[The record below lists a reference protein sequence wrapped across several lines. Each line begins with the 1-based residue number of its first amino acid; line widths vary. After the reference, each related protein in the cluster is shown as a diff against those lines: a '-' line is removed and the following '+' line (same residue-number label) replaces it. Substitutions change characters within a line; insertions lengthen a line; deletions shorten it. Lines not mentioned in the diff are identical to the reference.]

1 MEFDRLPAVFDAQF
15 DSYINQHD
23 EFCLRGTRTGV
34 IDEISQWVN
43 SPTGKPIFWL
53 NGMAGTGKS
62 TITRT
67 LARDFKESNLLGAS
81 FFFKRGESNRG
92 SMQWLL
98 PTIAKQLAQS
108 VPELRPGILNAV
120 REDPDIAT
128 KGLPEQFDKLVLEP
142 LIGVINSCRLSPIVI
157 VIDALDEC
165 ETQNDVEILL
175 RLLPRIGQSKHMIA
189 RVFLTS
195 RPEILIRLGF
205 SEISNDARD
214 LVLHQIPEE
223 ATEHDIT
230 LFLRHQMAS
239 IRRERLLPAN
249 WPNEKDLLDLTK
261 LSVPLFIFAATMCRL
276 FQDHQLDPVVCL
288 SEVLSYGGEGSQ
300 LHGTYMPVLNRILDT
315 RANKERVA
323 EEFRAVV
330 GAIILL
336 DSSLSIASLSN
347 LINIPESVID
357 TRLNSL
363 HSVIRIPKERNM
375 PLRLFH
381 LSFRDFLLHPD
392 TKKKSL
398 LWIDEEDGH
407 SNLALKCLALCRSLR
422 RNICSLPSDGTLRK
436 EIDQRTIDK
445 CFSPET
451 KYSCRFW
458 AHHVKKSGDMMLLTR
473 EGFQFLREHFL
484 HWLEAMN
491 LLGLGSEAVSIIQDL
506 KSDKIEKSE
515 MYSFLREGERFAVN
529 NQFIADKAPL
539 QLYNSALIFAPK
551 NSILRDLYR
560 HEFPQWLK
568 LLPEVNKLWEAG
580 SRRLEGH
587 KGEDDLELSHI
598 AFSHDSQM
606 IASCGSRRGILNDIH
621 AVRHTIWVWHATT
634 GVVQHTLS
642 LQFDRTHGN
651 VSSIAFA
658 PDNQLLACR
667 FEEGDVIVYDLIQR
681 TVINTLLSPG
691 LLRAMPRVFTTTT
704 SLEAIRGVSPISKD
718 GRKIAYSPLGE
729 PIQIWNPLTSE
740 KIHQSPFNNVGP
752 ITISSDGRLVA
763 SCLFY
768 NIHKASSNIFNSS
781 SNEGETEVFVQAG
794 YQLERRADVV
804 TALKIWDT
812 VTGTTEVMDSPFNHS
827 TSVLQPLSFPHN
839 SDYFDCGYWPRL
851 TFSPNGQILAVQSNP
866 FIQLWDIPK
875 KALKWKLKGN
885 SDYLAFSFDDILLA
899 SGTRFNTI
907 RVWNLVS
914 GTLQHVFCDFG
925 GLISLT
931 LSPNGYILASKSSD
945 GIIQLRDLGVIC
957 EETVSDVF
965 EWFEDDRRR
974 QVILRPS
981 EFSSFNPPSPFSK
994 SNYRTQ
1000 HPLVKKGKLQA
1011 SSSPSPQNI
1020 RLMAISPDCRL
1031 LVSLVYTMNEDPWAQ
1046 LWDISEDMTFSLW
1059 NMAQGSIAHIDLISM
1074 SHLDVDPHEGKSVWV
1089 LDPLVAFSRNGRVA
1103 YTGPNS
1109 DGRLAINLCETT
1121 SGMLCHVLNSQSSGF
1136 RLLCFSPDGQ
1146 SLAAVTSHKK
1156 ISVWDVNS
1164 GRLSHNFDEK
1174 EFINKIQFTVDSS
1187 VLISNLEPS
1196 RPQDCPMHLI
1206 GHLKGLSWDMSVTL
1220 RDEWIS
1226 HRGEDILWLP
1236 SEFRP
1241 HFDVLV
1247 VKNTLIMAHIT
1258 GQVSFMGFDF
1268 THLHGSSA
1276 NTEVRRDL

>member
-1 MEFDRLPAVFDAQF
+1 
-15 DSYINQHD
+15 
-23 EFCLRGTRTGV
+23 
-34 IDEISQWVN
+34 
-43 SPTGKPIFWL
+43 
-53 NGMAGTGKS
+53 
-62 TITRT
+62 
-67 LARDFKESNLLGAS
+67 
-81 FFFKRGESNRG
+81 
-92 SMQWLL
+92 
-98 PTIAKQLAQS
+98 
-108 VPELRPGILNAV
+108 
-120 REDPDIAT
+120 
-128 KGLPEQFDKLVLEP
+128 
-142 LIGVINSCRLSPIVI
+142 
-157 VIDALDEC
+157 
-165 ETQNDVEILL
+165 
-175 RLLPRIGQSKHMIA
+175 
-189 RVFLTS
+189 
-195 RPEILIRLGF
+195 
-205 SEISNDARD
+205 
-214 LVLHQIPEE
+214 
-223 ATEHDIT
+223 
-230 LFLRHQMAS
+230 
-239 IRRERLLPAN
+239 
-249 WPNEKDLLDLTK
+249 
-261 LSVPLFIFAATMCRL
+261 
-276 FQDHQLDPVVCL
+276 
-288 SEVLSYGGEGSQ
+288 
-300 LHGTYMPVLNRILDT
+300 
-315 RANKERVA
+315 
-323 EEFRAVV
+323 
-330 GAIILL
+330 
-336 DSSLSIASLSN
+336 
-347 LINIPESVID
+347 
-357 TRLNSL
+357 
-363 HSVIRIPKERNM
+363 
-375 PLRLFH
+375 
-381 LSFRDFLLHPD
+381 
-392 TKKKSL
+392 
-398 LWIDEEDGH
+398 
-407 SNLALKCLALCRSLR
+407 
-422 RNICSLPSDGTLRK
+422 
-436 EIDQRTIDK
+436 
-445 CFSPET
+445 
-451 KYSCRFW
+451 
-458 AHHVKKSGDMMLLTR
+458 
-473 EGFQFLREHFL
+473 
-484 HWLEAMN
+484 
-491 LLGLGSEAVSIIQDL
+491 
-506 KSDKIEKSE
+506 

-931 LSPNGYILASKSSD
+931 FSPNGYILASKSSD

-1046 LWDISEDMTFSLW
+1046 LWDISEGRHLRKFDLHFPRHRSISAAISHSNEVLAVGYETYGAEKDATDGIKTFEIATGEYRHSIPVREGGVTFLSFSPDDCLLFAANRDMTFSLW

>member
-1 MEFDRLPAVFDAQF
+1 MSDPNDYTVGWICAITTEYVAAQAFLDEEHEGPAHLPSRDSSDYTLGRVGKHNVVIAVLPMGSYGIASAARVAENLLHGFQNVRFGLLVGIGGGAPSQKHDIRLGDVVVSIPSNGRGGVLQYDFGETVQNKGFRNTSVLDQPPTILRAAVNGLQARYEIEGHQLDDSINRILERKPRLRKKYQRPEETSDRLYLNKVLHPSKGEPCEKNCASDPSMLVSRVSRSEDEISPVIHYGLIASADQLMSDGLLRDKLSAEYDILCFETEAAGLMNGFPCLVIRGICDYSDSHKSERWQGYSSMVAAAYTKDLLYRIPPHRVMAETRIIETLKPIITQVAETAERIEISMEFDRLPAVFDAQF
-15 DSYINQHD
+15 DSYINQYD

-239 IRRERLLPAN
+239 IRRERLLPAD

-445 CFSPET
+445 CFSPEI

-506 KSDKIEKSE
+506 KSDKVSPTK
-515 MYSFLREGERFAVN
+515 
-529 NQFIADKAPL
+529 
-539 QLYNSALIFAPK
+539 
-551 NSILRDLYR
+551 
-560 HEFPQWLK
+560 
-568 LLPEVNKLWEAG
+568 
-580 SRRLEGH
+580 
-587 KGEDDLELSHI
+587 
-598 AFSHDSQM
+598 
-606 IASCGSRRGILNDIH
+606 
-621 AVRHTIWVWHATT
+621 T
-634 GVVQHTLS
+634 
-642 LQFDRTHGN
+642 DRT
-651 VSSIAFA
+651 
-658 PDNQLLACR
+658 
-667 FEEGDVIVYDLIQR
+667 
-681 TVINTLLSPG
+681 IN
-691 LLRAMPRVFTTTT
+691 LRV
-704 SLEAIRGVSPISKD
+704 
-718 GRKIAYSPLGE
+718 
-729 PIQIWNPLTSE
+729 LTS
-740 KIHQSPFNNVGP
+740 
-752 ITISSDGRLVA
+752 
-763 SCLFY
+763 
-768 NIHKASSNIFNSS
+768 
-781 SNEGETEVFVQAG
+781 
-794 YQLERRADVV
+794 
-804 TALKIWDT
+804 
-812 VTGTTEVMDSPFNHS
+812 
-827 TSVLQPLSFPHN
+827 
-839 SDYFDCGYWPRL
+839 
-851 TFSPNGQILAVQSNP
+851 
-866 FIQLWDIPK
+866 
-875 KALKWKLKGN
+875 
-885 SDYLAFSFDDILLA
+885 
-899 SGTRFNTI
+899 
-907 RVWNLVS
+907 
-914 GTLQHVFCDFG
+914 
-925 GLISLT
+925 
-931 LSPNGYILASKSSD
+931 
-945 GIIQLRDLGVIC
+945 
-957 EETVSDVF
+957 
-965 EWFEDDRRR
+965 
-974 QVILRPS
+974 
-981 EFSSFNPPSPFSK
+981 
-994 SNYRTQ
+994 
-1000 HPLVKKGKLQA
+1000 
-1011 SSSPSPQNI
+1011 
-1020 RLMAISPDCRL
+1020 
-1031 LVSLVYTMNEDPWAQ
+1031 
-1046 LWDISEDMTFSLW
+1046 
-1059 NMAQGSIAHIDLISM
+1059 
-1074 SHLDVDPHEGKSVWV
+1074 VD
-1089 LDPLVAFSRNGRVA
+1089 
-1103 YTGPNS
+1103 
-1109 DGRLAINLCETT
+1109 
-1121 SGMLCHVLNSQSSGF
+1121 
-1136 RLLCFSPDGQ
+1136 
-1146 SLAAVTSHKK
+1146 
-1156 ISVWDVNS
+1156 
-1164 GRLSHNFDEK
+1164 
-1174 EFINKIQFTVDSS
+1174 
-1187 VLISNLEPS
+1187 
-1196 RPQDCPMHLI
+1196 
-1206 GHLKGLSWDMSVTL
+1206 
-1220 RDEWIS
+1220 
-1226 HRGEDILWLP
+1226 
-1236 SEFRP
+1236 
-1241 HFDVLV
+1241 
-1247 VKNTLIMAHIT
+1247 
-1258 GQVSFMGFDF
+1258 
-1268 THLHGSSA
+1268 
-1276 NTEVRRDL
+1276 